1 MAAGFS
7 QTPSTTT
14 ESEGLNHWLV
24 ILNNS
29 LADSELHRLL
39 KMQQLRIKGQS
50 SPQKYNY
57 QVLIFLCIYTVS
69 SGTLPHTCLYPQSS
83 IAFMILPTSS
93 ILTSWP
99 PTDQS
104 KILPQ
109 LSSNIEKFSK
119 LHHRCYIL
127 VSSPLIG
134 SHEQAAIGLLQEN
147 FLTANVQFLPMH
159 NSNECVTCMQNV
171 AKLTCK
177 PLSTLVQKRMADL
190 ESQLESEDSIMSI
203 LRGCGLKER
212 ECVMVLDGCGGL
224 SGLAQA
230 TEGELMDLNLDQGTI
245 RSIMNLIHY

>member
-1 MAAGFS
+1 M
-7 QTPSTTT
+7 
-14 ESEGLNHWLV
+14 
-24 ILNNS
+24 
-29 LADSELHRLL
+29 
-39 KMQQLRIKGQS
+39 
-50 SPQKYNY
+50 
-57 QVLIFLCIYTVS
+57 
-69 SGTLPHTCLYPQSS
+69 YPQSS

-109 LSSNIEKFSK
+109 LAGNIEKFSK

-134 SHEQAAIGLLQEN
+134 SHEQAAIGLLQDS

-159 NSNECVTCMQNV
+159 NSKECVTCMQNV

-190 ESQLESEDSIMSI
+190 ESQLESEDSVISI
-203 LRGCGLKER
+203 LRECGLKER
-212 ECVMVLDGCGGL
+212 ECVMVMDGCGGL

-230 TEGELMDLNLDQGTI
+230 TEGELMDLDLDHGTI